1 MKIYL
6 TVILKAKPGNSAA
19 LKSAL
24 QNMVVH
30 SIKEKACLQYDLFQT
45 LEDENTFIFQE
56 IWENQA
62 GLDLH
67 DEQPYIKEFREK
79 HLMLTEGNILFYKN
93 NKIA

>member
-6 TVILKAKPGNSAA
+6 TVILKAKEGNSAA

-30 SIKEKACLQYDLFQT
+30 SRKEKACLQYDLFQA
-45 LEDENTFIFQE
+45 LDDENTFIFQE

-79 HLMLTEGNILFYKN
+79 HLSLTDGNALFYKN

>member
-6 TVILKAKPGNSAA
+6 TVILKAKEGNSAA

-30 SIKEKACLQYDLFQT
+30 SRKEKACLQYDLFQASD
-45 LEDENTFIFQE
+45 DENTFIFQE

-79 HLMLTEGNILFYKN
+79 HLSLTDGNALFYKN

>member
-6 TVILKAKPGNSAA
+6 TVILKAKEGNSAA

-24 QNMVVH
+24 QNMVVL
-30 SIKEKACLQYDLFQT
+30 SRKEKACLQYDLFQT
-45 LEDENTFIFQE
+45 SDDENTFIFQE

-67 DEQPYIKEFREK
+67 DQQPYIKEFREK
-79 HLMLTEGNILFYKN
+79 HLSLTDGNALFYNN